1 LDFSHFEKPTANQEE
16 PIDRSCRASNPSGFS
31 RAPFVFGYFEQYSM
45 SGCLP
50 VKRRTGMKRR
60 VFLKRSITGMGGFLV
75 AGSRAFAAN
84 QSFDVVVYGATA
96 SGVAAA
102 VAAARQGARVALV
115 EPGTH
120 LGGMVSGGL
129 GHTDTGRIETIGGIS
144 LEFFQRVGRHYSQPV
159 AWEFEPHVAED
170 VFKTMAREAKVNVV
184 YSTRLRE
191 HGAVHKKNG
200 RITGVTMESGDVI
213 SAQVFIDA
221 SYEGDLMAQSEVEF
235 TWGREGRDH
244 YDESFAGVRDGHKYA
259 GHWFEVPI
267 SAYDS
272 HHKLL
277 PNMNRGPRGKA
288 GAADKKVQAYN
299 FRMCLTK
306 DKGNQVAIPK
316 PRNYNPRE
324 YELLARLIAATVK
337 AKKSVPRLGELIIIS
352 PLPNGKTDI
361 NNHGAFSTDYIGRNW
376 DYPTA
381 SYQRRGRS
389 WREHADYTAGFFY
402 FLGHDHRV
410 PKPLRD
416 EMLEWGLAM
425 DEFTDTEN
433 WPFQLYVRESRRMA
447 GEYVMVQRDLETDLT
462 KPDAIGMGSY
472 NTDSHN
478 VQRYVDEKGN
488 AQNEGDVEVP
498 TIPFQIP
505 YRVLLPKRNQCSNL
519 LVPVCA
525 SASHIGYGALRL
537 EPVYMI
543 MGEAA
548 GVAATMAAGQ
558 HQAVQA
564 VDPGALAKE
573 LIKRGAVMEWTH
585 PKQLQLKPVV

>member
-1 LDFSHFEKPTANQEE
+1 
-16 PIDRSCRASNPSGFS
+16 
-31 RAPFVFGYFEQYSM
+31 
-45 SGCLP
+45 
-50 VKRRTGMKRR
+50 MKRR
-60 VFLKRSITGMGGFLV
+60 VFLKNSLAGLGGALW
-75 AGSRAFAAN
+75 AGSRAFAAGG
-84 QSFDVVVYGATA
+84 SYDVVVYGATA

-115 EPGTH
+115 EPGSH

-129 GHTDTGRIETIGGIS
+129 GHTDTGRKETIGGLS
-144 LEFFQRVGRHYSQPV
+144 LEFYKRVGRHYNQPV
-159 AWEFEPHVAED
+159 AWEIEPHVAED

-184 YSTRLRE
+184 YNTRLRE
-191 HGAVHKKNG
+191 HGAVEKKGG
-200 RITGVTMESGDVI
+200 RISSVTMESGD
-213 SAQVFIDA
+213 AYTAPVFIDA
-221 SYEGDLMAQSEVEF
+221 TYEGDLMAQSGVAF
-235 TWGREGRDH
+235 TWGREGRDQ
-244 YDESFAGVRDGHKYA
+244 YDESFAGVRDGHRYA
-259 GHWFEVPI
+259 GHWFEVPV

-277 PNMNRGPRGKA
+277 PNMNHGPRGKA
-288 GAADKKVQAYN
+288 GAADKKIQAYN

-316 PRNYNPRE
+316 PANYNPHE
-324 YELLARLIAATVK
+324 YELLARLIAATMK
-337 AKKSVPRLGELIIIS
+337 AKKSVPKLGSLIIIS

-361 NNHGAFSTDYIGRNW
+361 NNLGPFSTDYIGRNW

-381 SYQRRGRS
+381 SYERRGQS

-402 FLGHDHRV
+402 FLGHDRRV
-410 PKPLRD
+410 PQPLRD
-416 EMLEWGLAM
+416 EMLEWGMAK
-425 DEFTDTEN
+425 DEYTDTGN
-433 WPFQLYVRESRRMA
+433 WPFQLYVRECRRLV
-447 GEYVMVQRDLETDLT
+447 GEYVMVQRDLETELS
-462 KPDAIGMGSY
+462 KPDAICMGSY

-478 VQRYVDEKGN
+478 MQRYVDENGN

-505 YRVLLPKRNQCSNL
+505 YRVLLPRRSQCSNL

-537 EPVYMI
+537 EPVYMM

-548 GVAATMAAGQ
+548 GVAATLAAGK

-564 VDPGALAKE
+564 VDPGGLAKE
-573 LIKRGAVMEWTH
+573 LKKRGAVMEWTNPQH
-585 PKQLQLKPVV
+585 LQLKPVL

>member
-1 LDFSHFEKPTANQEE
+1 MQ
-16 PIDRSCRASNPSGFS
+16 
-31 RAPFVFGYFEQYSM
+31 
-45 SGCLP
+45 
-50 VKRRTGMKRR
+50 RR
-60 VFLKRSITGMGGFLV
+60 VFLKNSLAGLGGALL
-75 AGSRAFAAN
+75 AGSRAFAAGG
-84 QSFDVVVYGATA
+84 SYDVVVYGATA

-115 EPGTH
+115 EPGSH

-129 GHTDTGRIETIGGIS
+129 GHTDTGRKETIGGLS
-144 LEFFQRVGRHYSQPV
+144 LEFYKRVGRHYHQPV
-159 AWEFEPHVAED
+159 AWEIEPHVAED

-184 YSTRLRE
+184 YNTRLRE
-191 HGAVHKKNG
+191 HGAVEKKSG
-200 RITGVTMESGDVI
+200 RISSLTVESGDVY

-221 SYEGDLMAQSEVEF
+221 TYEGDLLAQSGVTF
-235 TWGREGRDH
+235 TWGREGRDQ
-244 YDESFAGVRDGHKYA
+244 YDESFAGVREGHRYD
-259 GHWFEVPI
+259 GHWFEVPV

-272 HHKLL
+272 RHKLL
-277 PNMNRGPRGKA
+277 PNVNRGPRGKA

-306 DKGNQVAIPK
+306 DKSNQAPIPK
-316 PRNYNPRE
+316 PLDYNPHE
-324 YELLARLIAATVK
+324 YELLARLIAATMK
-337 AKKSVPRLGELIIIS
+337 AKKSVPKLGSLIIIS

-361 NNHGAFSTDYIGRNW
+361 NNLGAFSTDYIGKSW

-381 SYQRRGRS
+381 GYDRRGHS

-410 PKPLRD
+410 PQPLRD
-416 EMLEWGLAM
+416 EMLEWGMAK
-425 DEFTDTEN
+425 DEYTDSEN
-433 WPFQLYVRESRRMA
+433 WPFQLYVRECRRMM
-447 GEYVMVQRDLETDLT
+447 GEYVMVQRDLETELS
-462 KPDAIGMGSY
+462 KPDPICMGSY

-505 YRVLLPKRNQCSNL
+505 YRVLLPRRSQCSNL

-537 EPVYMI
+537 EPVYMM

-548 GVAATMAAGQ
+548 GVAATLAAGK

-564 VDPGALAKE
+564 VDPGALAKG
-573 LIKRGAVMEWTH
+573 LVKLGAVMKWTN
-585 PKQLQLKPVV
+585 PKHLQLKPVD

>member
-1 LDFSHFEKPTANQEE
+1 
-16 PIDRSCRASNPSGFS
+16 
-31 RAPFVFGYFEQYSM
+31 M
-45 SGCLP
+45 SGCWR
-50 VKRRTGMKRR
+50 VERRTKMQRR
-60 VFLKRSITGMGGFLV
+60 VFLKNSLAGLGGALW
-75 AGSRAFAAN
+75 AGRRAFAAGG
-84 QSFDVVVYGATA
+84 SYDVVVYGATA
-96 SGVAAA
+96 SGVVAA

-115 EPGTH
+115 EPGSH

-129 GHTDTGRIETIGGIS
+129 GHTDTGRKETIGGLS
-144 LEFFQRVGRHYSQPV
+144 LEFFKRVGRHYNQPV
-159 AWEFEPHVAED
+159 TWDFEPHVAED
-170 VFKTMAREAKVNVV
+170 VFKTMAREAKVKVV
-184 YSTRLRE
+184 YNTRLRE
-191 HGAVHKKNG
+191 EGAVEKKGG
-200 RITGVTMESGDVI
+200 RISNVTMESGD
-213 SAQVFIDA
+213 AYTAPVFIDA
-221 SYEGDLMAQSEVEF
+221 TYEGDLMARAGVAF
-235 TWGREGRDH
+235 TWGREGRDQ
-244 YDESFAGVRDGHKYA
+244 YDESFAGVRAGQRYA
-259 GHWFEVPI
+259 GHWFEVPV

-277 PNMNRGPRGKA
+277 PNINHDPRGKA

-306 DKGNQVAIPK
+306 DKSNQTPIPK
-316 PRNYNPRE
+316 PLDYNPHE

-337 AKKSVPRLGELIIIS
+337 VKKRVPRLGELIIIS

-361 NNHGAFSTDYIGRNW
+361 NNLGAFSTDYIGKSW

-381 SYQRRGRS
+381 GYGRRGRS

-402 FLGHDHRV
+402 FLGHDRRV
-410 PKPLRD
+410 PQPLRD
-416 EMLEWGLAM
+416 EMLEWGMAA
-425 DEFTDTEN
+425 DEFTDTGN
-433 WPFQLYVRESRRMA
+433 WPFQLYVRECRRMV
-447 GEYVMVQRDLETDLT
+447 GEYVMVQRDLETELS

-478 VQRYVDEKGN
+478 VQRYVDENGN

-505 YRVLLPKRNQCSNL
+505 YRVLLPKRDQCSNL

-548 GVAATMAAGQ
+548 GVAATLAAGRQ
-558 HQAVQA
+558 RAVQA

-573 LIKRGAVMEWTH
+573 LIKRGAVMKWTNPEH
-585 PKQLQLKPVV
+585 LRLKPVL